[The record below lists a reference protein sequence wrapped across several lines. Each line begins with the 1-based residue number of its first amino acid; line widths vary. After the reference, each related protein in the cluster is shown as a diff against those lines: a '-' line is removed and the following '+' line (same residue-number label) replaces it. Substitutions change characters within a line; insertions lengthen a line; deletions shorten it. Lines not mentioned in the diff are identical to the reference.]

1 MYEDDLILVLRELKI
16 DFKYNNLFQIDNY
29 EDKVTS
35 PYLSSFNIS
44 IKEYYEDF
52 FLEMVF
58 LNLYIYVKNIDY
70 ENKTILFENNDSYKF
85 KIYTKNPNIYDI
97 KLINVKENLSYYEE
111 SIYSI
116 DILIIREF
124 HKMVTFLNFLG
135 SYEYKNKN

>member
-1 MYEDDLILVLRELKI
+1 MYKNNLMLVLRELKI
-16 DFKYNNLFQIDNY
+16 DFNYNNLIQIDNY
-29 EDKVTS
+29 EDKVTC

-44 IKEYYEDF
+44 INKYYEDI

-58 LNLYIYVKNIDY
+58 LNLYVNVKNIDY
-70 ENKTILFENNDSYKF
+70 ENKTILFENNDSYKL
-85 KIYTKNPNIYDI
+85 ILYTKNPNIYDI

-116 DILIIREF
+116 DTLIIREF

-135 SYEYKNKN
+135 SYQY

>member
-35 PYLSSFNIS
+35 PYLSSFNIP

-70 ENKTILFENNDSYKF
+70 ENKTILFENNDSYKI

-97 KLINVKENLSYYEE
+97 KLINVKEKLSYYEE

-116 DILIIREF
+116 DALIIREF

-135 SYEYKNKN
+135 SYQYKN

>member
-1 MYEDDLILVLRELKI
+1 MYKDDLVITLRKLKI
-16 DFKYNNLFQIDNY
+16 DFNYNNLIQIDNY
-29 EDKVTS
+29 EDKVS
-35 PYLSSFNIS
+35 CPYLSTFNIS
-44 IKEYYEDF
+44 INEYYEDF

-70 ENKTILFENNDSYKF
+70 ENKTILFENNDSYKI

-97 KLINVKENLSYYEE
+97 KLINVKENLTYYEE

-116 DILIIREF
+116 DTLIIREF

-135 SYEYKNKN
+135 SYQYKN

>member
-1 MYEDDLILVLRELKI
+1 MYEDDLVITLRKLKI
-16 DFKYNNLFQIDNY
+16 DFKYNNLIQIDNY

-58 LNLYIYVKNIDY
+58 LNLYVNVKNIDY
-70 ENKTILFENNDSYKF
+70 ENKTILFENNDSYKI

-116 DILIIREF
+116 DALIIREF

-135 SYEYKNKN
+135 SYEYKN

>member
-1 MYEDDLILVLRELKI
+1 
-16 DFKYNNLFQIDNY
+16 
-29 EDKVTS
+29 
-35 PYLSSFNIS
+35 
-44 IKEYYEDF
+44 
-52 FLEMVF
+52 MVF

-70 ENKTILFENNDSYKF
+70 ENKTILFENNDSYKI

-116 DILIIREF
+116 DTLIIREF

-135 SYEYKNKN
+135 SYQY